1 MPLNITRQIL
11 GQKVEIGDLYN
22 ACKDVIIGD
31 SNLFDSERPEDLI
44 DEKNK
49 VEKTFATARSD
60 SKRDRY
66 AALSVSAET
75 GASVAVG
82 LSKPAGASQFL
93 LTSSSPSSQIQQ
105 ASAICA
111 VQAKIETLD
120 TNSEAL
126 KDAVNLQILENTDN
140 NATHVVVGVTRG
152 ARLTVQLQN
161 SGAGDAKDISTDLER
176 LASEVG
182 RCFNTESPGDDD
194 QGEEQNAA
202 PDGELVALSD
212 KYEVKARS
220 DFTLKAYK
228 TTTYEGICK
237 FAAQFPTAIE
247 KATAALSVQLMPIKD
262 FLELVQGEE
271 ELSFELAPYKEVDQK
286 VLAQI
291 VEISDKIGVEKKAF
305 ADFMTSFKAHKQYL
319 PKDQLDKFAQ
329 DKAADNLDDKFRFEV
344 GDALAKARSS
354 SKGASKLTNMLADYA
369 AEGKKDPSKIN
380 SNLKPWATKISF
392 LSEAEEAGIP
402 VSTLAALTA
411 GPKSATNGVNG
422 VNGTSKSALLTGDV
436 YALYVSAAATL
447 KNFEKTKAKAY
458 ELLSKDKTRVVIVDL
473 DTDEEAATFKGV
485 APCIQLRRD
494 GKGIVSDI
502 VADEEELEKMCLI
515 RCKPTSSPPSSSGDV
530 SVVLENRLPVIMACP
545 YPACSKVGATALST
559 WMCPTCKEQVTF
571 GCIETEGHYHMYC
584 NCGSYDSASAEFR
597 CNSKDTHGSAFVSIT
612 PAEGETAEAASARFR
627 SQLCQM
633 KPFEQYNILI
643 MGATGA
649 GKSTFINAFVNYLL
663 YDTLEDA
670 LDAEQLTYAIPGSFS
685 VPHPTIANK
694 KVEVS
699 WGSENPTEAYSSGG
713 QSATQSCVI
722 YAININGKLLRLV
735 DTPGLGDT
743 RGIDQD
749 YKNVADIMRI
759 LESLNTISSILFV
772 VKNNE
777 SRLTTSFDFVLSEL
791 MMHLHKDTI
800 KNIMFGFSYGRTSI
814 PPFSVGTVGAPLMD
828 LLKRKKLPMQ
838 QLITDQNAFVFDAE
852 GFLNVAAWQQEKLR
866 LEKSMAVVSD
876 SWRISAEKARLMIN
890 VTMSLPMHDTKDTL
904 SLERNRRLVD
914 GMAKTMT
921 DMSMAMTA
929 TLTKL
934 NEKLAEIKKLEADG
948 KALGEEHR
956 QLEIISLVEEKL
968 PYPRTVCKVQG
979 CASSEFDPSTGM
991 MATVFNKSCHEPCGI
1006 TTPEATFG
1014 VRELGE
1020 CCCFDREGS
1029 DCNECHHSFMSH
1041 CHISY
1046 RQVFKKE
1053 TITKTDQAVVDKK
1066 AQHNKDKSEAERWT
1080 AEHEST
1086 KVQLQWEQDKVT
1098 LTMARFS
1105 IYLGANSVTSYNDG
1119 VVEHLKYLME
1129 NAKKQ
1134 GHTDL
1139 YSTYNDQRVL
1149 HEALIKKRKEQI
1161 EAKLDS
1167 VPTNEDIEQMLA
1179 DLKKMTVYGNK
1190 FKDLLDRQDARV
1202 PYQPAIPI
1210 KVSKTGSWDR
1220 LGRWFG
1226 KKSLW

>member
-1 MPLNITRQIL
+1 MPPNITRQIL

-22 ACKDVIIGD
+22 ACKDVIIDD
-31 SNLFDSERPEDLI
+31 SNLFDSQWPENLI
-44 DEKNK
+44 DEKDK
-49 VEKTFATARSD
+49 VKKTFTTTRSD
-60 SKRDRY
+60 FKRDRY

-93 LTSSSPSSQIQQ
+93 LSSSSPSSQTQQ
-105 ASAICA
+105 AAAICA
-111 VQAKIETLD
+111 MQAKIETLD
-120 TNSEAL
+120 TNSEEL
-126 KDAVNLQILENTDN
+126 KEAVNLQTLGNTDN
-140 NATHVVVGVTRG
+140 SATHVVVGVTRG
-152 ARLTVQLQN
+152 ARLTVLLQN
-161 SGAGDAKDISTDLER
+161 SGAGDAKDISTDLDR
-176 LASEVG
+176 LASEIG
-182 RCFNTESPGDDD
+182 RCFNTKSPGDDD
-194 QGEEQNAA
+194 EEEEQNAV
-202 PDGELVALSD
+202 PDGELVALSS

-220 DFTLKAYK
+220 DFTLKAFK

-237 FAAQFPTAIE
+237 FAAQFPTAID

-262 FLELVQGEE
+262 FLGLVQGEE
-271 ELSFELAPYKEVDQK
+271 ELSFKTAPYKEVDQK

-291 VEISDKIGVEKKAF
+291 LEISDKIGVEKKAF
-305 ADFMTSFKAHKQYL
+305 ADFMTSFTAHKQHL

-329 DKAADNLDDKFRFEV
+329 DKAADKLDDRFRFEV
-344 GDALAKARSS
+344 GEALAKARSS
-354 SKGASKLTNMLADYA
+354 SKGASTLTNMLADYA

-380 SNLKPWATKISF
+380 DGLKPWATKISF

-422 VNGTSKSALLTGDV
+422 ANGTSKSALLTGDI
-436 YALYVSAAATL
+436 YAFYLSAAATL
-447 KNFEKTKAKAY
+447 KGFEKAKAKAY

-473 DTDEEAATFKGV
+473 DTDEGAATFKGV
-485 APCIQLRRD
+485 APCIQMRRD
-494 GKGIVSDI
+494 GKAVVPDI

-515 RCKPTSSPPSSSGDV
+515 RCKPTSSPPSSGDV
-530 SVVLENRLPVIMACP
+530 SVVLEKRLPVIMACP
-545 YPACSKVGATALST
+545 HPACSKAGAASSS

-571 GCIETEGHYHMYC
+571 GCIETEDHYRMYC

-597 CNSKDTHGSAFVSIT
+597 CNSKDTHGSAFASIT
-612 PAEGETAEAASARFR
+612 PAEGETAEAASVRFR

-699 WGSENPTEAYSSGG
+699 WGAENATEAYSSGG

-759 LESLNTISSILFV
+759 LESLTTISSILFV

-904 SLERNRRLVD
+904 RLERNRRLVN
-914 GMAKTMT
+914 GMANTMT
-921 DMSMAMTA
+921 DMSSAMTD
-929 TLTKL
+929 TLKKL
-934 NEKLAEIKKLEADG
+934 NARLAEIKTLEADG
-948 KALGEEHR
+948 KTLGEEHM
-956 QLEIISLVEEKL
+956 QFELISLVEEKL
-968 PYPRTVCKVQG
+968 PYPRTVCRAEG
-979 CASSEFDPSTGM
+979 CASNELDPNTRM
-991 MATVFNKSCHEPCGI
+991 MMTVFNKSCHIPCSI
-1006 TTPEATFG
+1006 STPEAMFG
-1014 VRELGE
+1014 VRELGQ
-1020 CCCFDREGS
+1020 CLCFDSEGA
-1029 DCNECHHSFMSH
+1029 DCKECHHSFMSH

-1053 TITKTDQAVVDKK
+1053 IITRIDEAVVQKKTKHKEAKSEVEWQTAQLESAK
-1066 AQHNKDKSEAERWT
+1066 AQLK
-1080 AEHEST
+1080 
-1086 KVQLQWEQDKVT
+1086 WEQDKVT
-1098 LTMARFS
+1098 STMARFS
-1105 IYLGANSVTSYNDG
+1105 IYLGANSVTAYNDG
-1119 VVEHLKYLME
+1119 VVEHLNYLME

-1139 YSTYNDQRVL
+1139 YRAYDGQRAL
-1149 HEALIKKRKEQI
+1149 HVALIEKRKEMI
-1161 EAKLDS
+1161 EAKLET

-1179 DLKKMTVYGNK
+1179 DLKDMEMYGRS
-1190 FKDLLDRQDARV
+1190 FKDLLNRQDARV

-1220 LGRWFG
+1220 LGRWLG